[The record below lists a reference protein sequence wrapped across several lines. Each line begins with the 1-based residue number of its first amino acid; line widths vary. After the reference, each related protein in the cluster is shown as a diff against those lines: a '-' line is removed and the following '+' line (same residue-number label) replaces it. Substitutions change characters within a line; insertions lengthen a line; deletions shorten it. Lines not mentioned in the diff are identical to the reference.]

1 MTTTSCIQI
10 CQKSQEGTLRNF
22 LHNSHFAT
30 QNSHNLKVAFW
41 HGIFSG
47 PSCFRILFLGCARRT
62 KWTYIHKY
70 SFSFGVGSDFQFLS
84 EVAKSRILVWMSWY
98 HDILLIKPARAV
110 EVFNGWVLPQLK
122 KWFPPLRKE
131 GKKSKTSSQNLQV
144 WGVLLNLQ
152 TWAKVNLMTIMTLW
166 SPNQSKARTKCWYH
180 WGYSFLVKE
189 SFFESPCWIS
199 RVNLKTLYT
208 TSSWSLSNWTEQST
222 QRSLRHCVVWMH
234 FMACNTTKWAPTSH
248 KYL

>member
-131 GKKSKTSSQNLQV
+131 GKHKQNIFPKPPGLGGSFKPPNLGKGKPYDYNDLMIPEPKQSTHKMLV
-144 WGVLLNLQ
+144 PLGLLLFGQRIIFWESMLNFQGVPKN
-152 TWAKVNLMTIMTLW
+152 
-166 SPNQSKARTKCWYH
+166 
-180 WGYSFLVKE
+180 
-189 SFFESPCWIS
+189 
-199 RVNLKTLYT
+199 TLYHEF
-208 TSSWSLSNWTEQST
+208 LKPEQLNWTIYTAFIASLCCMDAFHGMQHYKMGPYQS
-222 QRSLRHCVVWMH
+222 
-234 FMACNTTKWAPTSH
+234 
-248 KYL
+248 